1 MRNVFLV
8 SKKQATG
15 VFLDKTACHFGSVSL
30 FPNQITSSS
39 LREMSEFYILKKL
52 FVLYWSIAN
61 NNTVRVSGGQ

>member
-1 MRNVFLV
+1 MVWAPNPPVDMRNVFLV

-15 VFLDKTACHFGSVSL
+15 VFSDKTACHFGSVSL

-52 FVLYWSIAN
+52 LFYIGV
-61 NNTVRVSGGQ
+61 